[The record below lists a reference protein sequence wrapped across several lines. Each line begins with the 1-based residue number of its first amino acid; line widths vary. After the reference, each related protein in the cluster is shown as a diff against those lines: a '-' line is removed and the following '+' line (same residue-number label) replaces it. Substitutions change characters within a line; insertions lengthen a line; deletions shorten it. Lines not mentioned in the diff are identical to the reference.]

1 MDEKLKPALIG
12 GLVLGV
18 LTAIPFVNL
27 VNVCCCCWAVLGGAI
42 AANLYIK
49 KSPTPVSVGE
59 GALLGL
65 MSGVIGTVVAWIIGI
80 PLSLIIGDYFSP
92 LLVKMFE
99 SIDPRAAED
108 FRRQL
113 ELQQNQPFTQKLP
126 AMMVSMMIAIVV
138 YPAFSTLGGLI
149 STAIFE
155 KRKGAGTP
163 PMPPPPPG
171 YGGQPY

>member
-1 MDEKLKPALIG
+1 MDNKLKPALIG

-27 VNVCCCCWAVLGGAI
+27 VNACCCCWAVLGGAI
-42 AANLYIK
+42 AVNLYIK
-49 KSPTPVSVGE
+49 QSPTPVSMGE
-59 GALLGL
+59 SALLGV

-92 LLVKMFE
+92 LLAKMFE

-113 ELQQNQPFTQKLP
+113 ELQQNQPFIQKLP
-126 AMMVSMMIAIVV
+126 AIMVSMMIAIVV
-138 YPAFSTLGGLI
+138 YPAFSTVGGLLGR
-149 STAIFE
+149 AIFE
-155 KRKGAGTP
+155 KRKDIGP
-163 PMPPPPPG
+163 SMPPPPPPS